1 MNRGRGE
8 ETFLK
13 RVFLSPP
20 SDPLLSPSQYFRLVG
35 RPGNGFPFFI

>member
-13 RVFLSPP
+13 KGFLSPP
-20 SDPLLSPSQYFRLVG
+20 PNSLPSPSKDF
-35 RPGNGFPFFI
+35 